1 MCYVLVDEPFF
12 LLQIGVCPLIDNRRE
27 DRYLYEVTVN
37 TGSRRYAGT
46 KSNVYLTISGNVS
59 ESYLTFD
66 LDIKIS

>member
-1 MCYVLVDEPFF
+1 M
-12 LLQIGVCPLIDNRRE
+12 CPLIDNRRE

-66 LDIKIS
+66 LDIKTS